1 VDSFRLA
8 MSVQY
13 LVWGLGVVQILRYRR
28 KARRDLRQRDPKAYD
43 ALRAGE
49 SISP

>member
-1 VDSFRLA
+1 

-13 LVWGLGVVQILRYRR
+13 LVWGGGVVQILRYRR
-28 KARRDLRQRDPKAYD
+28 KTRRGLWESDPDAYA

-49 SISP
+49 SITP